1 MRPKEQVI
9 AKVQYV
15 YELEHRK
22 DDFVQSKDNIYIS
35 HIEFLEDVQSKDD
48 IYIWRIEFLEYA
60 ESEDDFGR

>member
-1 MRPKEQVI
+1 M
-9 AKVQYV
+9 

-22 DDFVQSKDNIYIS
+22 DDFVQSKDDIYIS
-35 HIEFLEDVQSKDD
+35 RIEFLEDVQSKDD